1 MKVMDERPI
10 TIAEVEVILKRKD
23 KEYKDEDRDLL
34 YEQKRAL
41 DYVKKFSKLKLKEAT
56 ELSKK
61 LAGLPLNLGSH
72 QIVKIVD
79 LLPETVDDV
88 RSIFS
93 KERFKYSEEE
103 IKKILEIVDQY
114 R

>member
-1 MKVMDERPI
+1 MKTIDERSI
-10 TIAEVEVILKRKD
+10 TIAEVESILKRKD
-23 KEYKDEDRDLL
+23 KEYADEGKDLL

-41 DYVKKFSKLKLKEAT
+41 DYVKKFSKLKLKEAI

-61 LAGLPLNLGSH
+61 LSELPLNLGGDH
-72 QIVKIVD
+72 IVKIVD
-79 LLPETVDDV
+79 LVPETVDDV

-93 KERFKYSEEE
+93 KERFKYGEED